1 MDSQPYRKVWES
13 FCLCFYLLRT
23 VLCMAEAHVSC
34 SPYHG
39 DIFISIMMEIFDV
52 SCFFIN
58 MP

>member
-1 MDSQPYRKVWES
+1 M
-13 FCLCFYLLRT
+13 
-23 VLCMAEAHVSC
+23 LCMAEAYVSC

-39 DIFISIMMEIFDV
+39 YIFIFIMMEILDV